1 VTAATTLSLVVSVS
15 MLTIQEASAAKKC
28 NNSDDDDA
36 NNHNKDDNKTCATR
50 QQHSKNHDPSSD
62 SNTKISFP
70 FRLPMPF
77 P

>member
-1 VTAATTLSLVVSVS
+1 MTATTTLSLVVSVS

-36 NNHNKDDNKTCATR
+36 NNHNNDDSKTCAN
-50 QQHSKNHDPSSD
+50 QQQQSKNHDSPA
-62 SNTKISFP
+62 SNTKNSVP